1 MSPNLLIGDIEK
13 AFLQIG
19 IKEEDRDAF
28 RFLFTL
34 GGREEHFRFTR
45 VPFGA
50 ESSPSILGAILN
62 YHYDQHE
69 EEFKDT
75 TETLREN
82 TYVDNLMKTGHRSEE
97 LKQFEKEAT
106 EILEKARFP
115 VHKWE
120 SNLPELESDDMDNP
134 GKILGHN
141 WGKRKD
147 TLELPVQQFSDEQP
161 VTKRAILSHLGSMY
175 DPLGIISPTTAEGKR
190 IYREACAEKKGW
202 ITEVSLMLRN
212 QWLNWTKQLK
222 NITVPRSIAID
233 LADTKAVHLHVFADA
248 CSLACCATTV
258 ALVEHESGLIKGL
271 LTSKSRICKRG
282 ISIARLELI
291 SGHMAANLARNI
303 CHAMKRWPVETVTVW
318 MDSMVALYWILNPG
332 KSRKVFVANRVR
344 KMAQITKE
352 VGIQWKYCPTERNF
366 ADIGS
371 RGASFKKMEN
381 CEWYEGPQWLLRKE
395 D

>member
-1 MSPNLLIGDIEK
+1 MHKGPSLQPLLWDILLRARMSPNLLIGDFEK

-19 IKEEDRDAF
+19 IKAEDRDAF

-50 ESSPSILGAILN
+50 ESSPFILGAILN

-97 LKQFEKEAT
+97 LKQFKKEAT

-120 SNLPELESDDMDNP
+120 SNLPELESDDMTNP

-141 WGKRKD
+141 WDKRKD

-161 VTKRAILSHLGSMY
+161 VTKRAILSQLGSMY

-190 IYREACAEKKGW
+190 I
-202 ITEVSLMLRN
+202 
-212 QWLNWTKQLK
+212 
-222 NITVPRSIAID
+222 
-233 LADTKAVHLHVFADA
+233 
-248 CSLACCATTV
+248 
-258 ALVEHESGLIKGL
+258 
-271 LTSKSRICKRG
+271 
-282 ISIARLELI
+282 
-291 SGHMAANLARNI
+291 
-303 CHAMKRWPVETVTVW
+303 
-318 MDSMVALYWILNPG
+318 
-332 KSRKVFVANRVR
+332 
-344 KMAQITKE
+344 
-352 VGIQWKYCPTERNF
+352 
-366 ADIGS
+366 
-371 RGASFKKMEN
+371 
-381 CEWYEGPQWLLRKE
+381 
-395 D
+395 

>member
-1 MSPNLLIGDIEK
+1 MERKLEQNVHLREEYEKIIVNQMESGIIEKAPNPPTGSRVFYMPHKPVVREAAATTRVRMVFDASAKPHYLASSVNDCMHKGPSLQPLLWDILLRARMSPNLLIGDIEK

-19 IKEEDRDAF
+19 IKAEDRDAF

-50 ESSPSILGAILN
+50 ESSPFILGAILN

-97 LKQFEKEAT
+97 LKQFEKAAT

-120 SNLPELESDDMDNP
+120 SNLPELESDDMANF

-141 WGKRKD
+141 WDKRKD

-175 DPLGIISPTTAEGKR
+175 DPLGIISPTTAEGK
-190 IYREACAEKKGW
+190 
-202 ITEVSLMLRN
+202 
-212 QWLNWTKQLK
+212 
-222 NITVPRSIAID
+222 
-233 LADTKAVHLHVFADA
+233 
-248 CSLACCATTV
+248 
-258 ALVEHESGLIKGL
+258 
-271 LTSKSRICKRG
+271 
-282 ISIARLELI
+282 
-291 SGHMAANLARNI
+291 
-303 CHAMKRWPVETVTVW
+303 
-318 MDSMVALYWILNPG
+318 
-332 KSRKVFVANRVR
+332 
-344 KMAQITKE
+344 
-352 VGIQWKYCPTERNF
+352 
-366 ADIGS
+366 
-371 RGASFKKMEN
+371 
-381 CEWYEGPQWLLRKE
+381 
-395 D
+395 